1 MTNKRKGGRRQARRI
16 NLSAASLAVGSPELG
31 VPTLGQHHSLRASA
45 LETSSPEMKP
55 AAKRVHHLETDD
67 STVKRKRRGRPP
79 KLTAAQRADLQ
90 AKLDKWWTQKPS
102 RKQNDAVAFV
112 KDFFDASDQLI
123 EREIV
128 RPVYK
133 KLKRQK

>member
-90 AKLDKWWTQKPS
+90 KPS